1 MKPESTTQFA
11 LGPTVET
18 GRGPP
23 SRLVVQAARSTWPA
37 DMARWGALSQHG
49 SQRTDRS
56 FRATF
61 SKAMLLEQRPSR
73 RPLPARN
80 LGDESIEHAEK
91 RALAGRVIETGPLL
105 GP

>member
-1 MKPESTTQFA
+1 MDRN
-11 LGPTVET
+11 
-18 GRGPP
+18 GRIGHFVPP
-23 SRLVVQAARSTWPA
+23 SAKPCFL
-37 DMARWGALSQHG
+37 
-49 SQRTDRS
+49 
-56 FRATF
+56 
-61 SKAMLLEQRPSR
+61 SR